1 MILLGS
7 VLMYELKTTAPA
19 AALQQFPVKRK
30 GPKTGRGKG
39 LLLSEP
45 VFCDVKPILR
55 YKTYQGGM

>member
-1 MILLGS
+1 
-7 VLMYELKTTAPA
+7 MYELKTTAPA
-19 AALQQFPVKRK
+19 AALQQQFPVKGK

-45 VFCDVKPILR
+45 VFCDVKPMLR